1 MRHLAGEVTDSVD
14 GPTLVRRQLGR
25 RLRTLRETAGKTTS
39 DVSVVASRSKLW
51 RIEEGRTT
59 VRVGDARE
67 LARLYGADEDTVDAI
82 GLLAQGTRTKGWW
95 KDYRAIVPDW
105 FSLYVG
111 LESSC
116 NALSTYHSELIH
128 GLVQTPAYAREVIL
142 IDGPKDE
149 KIVAARLEMRLN
161 RQRTSLERPDVKI
174 RVVLGAG
181 ALAIVI
187 GSPDIMRDQLEH
199 LRIMN
204 TRQNFDIRVLP
215 WRVGAH
221 WGLHGSFTL
230 MDFHD
235 PDDPPVVYEESL
247 AGSRYLEQSSQVEAY
262 RRAFSDLT
270 TRAVPIEEYEP

>member
-1 MRHLAGEVTDSVD
+1 VD

-39 DVSVVASRSKLW
+39 DVAVVASRSKLW

-67 LARLYGADEDTVDAI
+67 LARLYGADEETVDAI

-95 KDYRAIVPDW
+95 EDYRPVVPDW
-105 FSLYVG
+105 FSLYIG

-116 NALSTYHSELIH
+116 NVLSTYHPELIH
-128 GLVQTPAYAREVIL
+128 GLLQIPAYAREVIL
-142 IDGPKDE
+142 VDGPEDDQV
-149 KIVAARLEMRLN
+149 ISGRLHMRMD
-161 RQRTSLERPDVKI
+161 RQRAALERADFQL
-174 RVVLGAG
+174 RVIIGAG
-181 ALAIVI
+181 ALSLVI
-187 GSPDIMRDQLEH
+187 GSPDVMAAQIDH
-199 LRIMN
+199 LKVLNKRRN
-204 TRQNFDIRVLP
+204 VDIRVLP

-221 WGLHGSFTL
+221 LGLSGAFTL

-247 AGSRYLEQSSQVEAY
+247 AGARYLEQEAQVAEY
-262 RRAFSDLT
+262 RRTFTLLSQQ
-270 TRAVPIEEYEP
+270 AVPIEEYTQ

>member
-1 MRHLAGEVTDSVD
+1 MRNLAGEVTDSVD

-25 RLRTLRETAGKTTS
+25 RLRTLRESAGKTTS

-67 LARLYGADEDTVDAI
+67 LARLYGADEDTVEAI

-95 KDYRAIVPDW
+95 EDYRAVVPDW
-105 FSLYVG
+105 FGLYIG

-116 NALSTYHSELIH
+116 NVLSTYHPELIH
-128 GLVQTPAYAREVIL
+128 GLLQIPEYAREVIL
-142 IDGPKDE
+142 IDGPE
-149 KIVAARLEMRLN
+149 TEEVISARLRMRMN
-161 RQRTSLERPDVKI
+161 RQRAALERPDFEL
-174 RVVLGAG
+174 RVIMGAG
-181 ALAIVI
+181 ALSLVI
-187 GSPDIMRDQLEH
+187 GSPEIMADQVDH
-199 LRIMN
+199 LRVIN
-204 TRQNFDIRVLP
+204 SREHVDIRVLP

-221 WGLHGSFTL
+221 LGLSGAFTL

-247 AGSRYLEQSSQVEAY
+247 AGARYLEQEAQVAEY
-262 RRAFSDLT
+262 RRTFTLLSQQ
-270 TRAVPIEEYEP
+270 AVPIEEYTS

>member
-1 MRHLAGEVTDSVD
+1 MRNLAGEVTDSVD

-67 LARLYGADEDTVDAI
+67 LARLYGADEETVDAI

-95 KDYRAIVPDW
+95 EDYRAVVPDW
-105 FSLYVG
+105 FSLYIG

-116 NALSTYHSELIH
+116 NVLSTYHPELIH
-128 GLVQTPAYAREVIL
+128 GLLQTPEYAREVIT
-142 IDGPKDE
+142 IDAPSDDGLSG
-149 KIVAARLEMRLN
+149 RLKMRMN
-161 RQRTSLERPDVKI
+161 RQRAALERPDFVL
-174 RVVLGAG
+174 RVIIGAG
-181 ALAIVI
+181 ALSLVI
-187 GSPDIMRDQLEH
+187 GSPDVMAAQVEY
-199 LRIMN
+199 LRVVN
-204 TRQNFDIRVLP
+204 KRQNVDIRVLP

-221 WGLHGSFTL
+221 LGLNGAFTL

-247 AGSRYLEQSSQVEAY
+247 AGARYLEQESQVAEY
-262 RRAFSDLT
+262 RRTFSLLSEQ
-270 TRAVPIEEYEP
+270 AVPIEEYTP

>member
-1 MRHLAGEVTDSVD
+1 MRNLAGEVTDSVD

-67 LARLYGADEDTVDAI
+67 LARLYGADEETVDAI

-95 KDYRAIVPDW
+95 EDYRAVVPDW
-105 FSLYVG
+105 FSLYIG

-116 NALSTYHSELIH
+116 NVLSTYHPELIH
-128 GLVQTPAYAREVIL
+128 GLLQTPEYAREVIT
-142 IDGPKDE
+142 IDAPSDDGLSG
-149 KIVAARLEMRLN
+149 RLKMRMN
-161 RQRTSLERPDVKI
+161 RQRAALERPDFVL
-174 RVVLGAG
+174 RVIIGAG
-181 ALAIVI
+181 ALSLVI
-187 GSPDIMRDQLEH
+187 GSPDVMAAQVDY
-199 LRIMN
+199 LRVVN
-204 TRQNFDIRVLP
+204 KRQNVDIRVLP

-221 WGLHGSFTL
+221 LGLNGAFTL

-247 AGSRYLEQSSQVEAY
+247 AGARYLEQESQVAEY
-262 RRAFSDLT
+262 RRTFSLLSEQ
-270 TRAVPIEEYEP
+270 AVPIEEYTP

>member
-1 MRHLAGEVTDSVD
+1 MRNLAGEVTDSVD

-95 KDYRAIVPDW
+95 EDYRAVVPDW
-105 FSLYVG
+105 FGLYIG

-116 NALSTYHSELIH
+116 NVLSTYHPELIH
-128 GLVQTPAYAREVIL
+128 GLLQIPEYARAAVVVDGPTDDEVIA
-142 IDGPKDE
+142 G
-149 KIVAARLEMRLN
+149 RLQMRLD
-161 RQRTSLERPDVKI
+161 RQRAAMQRPDLKI
-174 RVVLGAG
+174 RAVLGAG
-181 ALAIVI
+181 ALSIII
-187 GSPDIMRDQLEH
+187 GSPEIMAAQVDH
-199 LRIMN
+199 LRVLN
-204 TRQNFDIRVLP
+204 SRENFEIHVLP

-221 WGLHGSFTL
+221 WGLHGHFTL

-235 PDDPPVVYEESL
+235 PDDSPVVYEESL
-247 AGSRYLEQSSQVEAY
+247 AGSRYLEQTAQVDVY
-262 RRAFSDLT
+262 RRAFT
-270 TRAVPIEEYEP
+270 EMTRQAVPIEEYKA

>member
-1 MRHLAGEVTDSVD
+1 VRDLAGEVTVSVD

-95 KDYRAIVPDW
+95 EDYRAVVPDW
-105 FSLYVG
+105 FGLYIG

-116 NALSTYHSELIH
+116 NVLSNYHPELIH
-128 GLVQTPAYAREVIL
+128 GLLQTPDYAREVIA
-142 IDGPKDE
+142 IDGPTDDTV
-149 KIVAARLEMRLN
+149 ISARLRMRMN
-161 RQRTSLERPDVKI
+161 RQRAALERPDFQL
-174 RVVLGAG
+174 RVILGAG
-181 ALAIVI
+181 ALSLVI
-187 GSPDIMRDQLEH
+187 GSPDVMTAQVDH
-199 LRIMN
+199 LRVIGSREN
-204 TRQNFDIRVLP
+204 VDIRVLP

-221 WGLHGSFTL
+221 LGLNGAFTL
-230 MDFHD
+230 MDFLD

-247 AGSRYLEQSSQVEAY
+247 AGARYLEQEGQVAEY
-262 RRAFSDLT
+262 RRTFTLLHQQ
-270 TRAVPIEEYEP
+270 AVSIEEFTS